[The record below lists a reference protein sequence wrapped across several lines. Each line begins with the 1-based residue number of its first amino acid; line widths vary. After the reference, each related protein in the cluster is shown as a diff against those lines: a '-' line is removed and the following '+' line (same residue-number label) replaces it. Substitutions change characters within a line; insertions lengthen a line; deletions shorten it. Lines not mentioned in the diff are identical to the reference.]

1 MLDKNNYIVDD
12 IADIFKGYSTTKLK
26 ENIESIINNKDKTNT
41 NFQDFVTSEE
51 VKVLGWKQIKEYVR
65 NHKIDDNC
73 KIISVNRRY
82 NKNIK
87 YMQKG
92 DIVLPVLSS
101 NDSFEVLYIEEEPE
115 ENCIYNESV
124 FVIRVTESSIDSKYV
139 YIMCTTKAV
148 QDKILQLLEKE
159 KRVMLRITKEALSS
173 IKIAKLT
180 ESERKQIVDDYTKLH
195 NSINDFNNKINNIQ
209 NNI

>member
-41 NFQDFVTSEE
+41 NFQDFITSEE
-51 VKVLGWKQIKEYVR
+51 VKVLGWKQIKEYVK

-73 KIISVNRRY
+73 NIISVNRRY
-82 NKNIK
+82 NKDIK
-87 YMQKG
+87 HMQKG
-92 DIVLPVLSS
+92 DIVLSVLPSK
-101 NDSFEVLYIEEEPE
+101 DSFEILYIEEEPE

-148 QDKILQLLEKE
+148 QDKILQLPEKE